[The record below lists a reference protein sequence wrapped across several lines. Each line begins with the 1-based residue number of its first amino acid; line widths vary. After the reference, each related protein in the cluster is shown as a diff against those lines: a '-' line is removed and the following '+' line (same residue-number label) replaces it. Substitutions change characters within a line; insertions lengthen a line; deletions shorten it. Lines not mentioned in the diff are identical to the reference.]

1 MAAGWTCHAG
11 SNVRRPG
18 RKREALAAS
27 RRNGPSRRST
37 SSTGSTGSTGSTA
50 STDTSSTPP
59 TESVALQADPGGALA
74 YVEKTLSAKPG
85 ELSIAFTNDSPIAH
99 NVAVD
104 DPKGNQLVESEI
116 VTGASTTAQFTAKP
130 GKYTYYCTLPGHEE
144 AGMKGTLT
152 IK

>member
-1 MAAGWTCHAG
+1 MKKNRNLLVLTALIALIAALMVGCGG
-11 SNVRRPG
+11 SDD
-18 RKREALAAS
+18 
-27 RRNGPSRRST
+27 
-37 SSTGSTGSTGSTA
+37 SSDSSSSSSGSTA

-74 YVEKTLSAKPG
+74 YVEKPLSANPG
-85 ELSIAFTNDSPIAH
+85 ELSIAFTSDSPIAH

>member
-1 MAAGWTCHAG
+1 MKKNRNLLVLTALIALIAALMVGCGG
-11 SNVRRPG
+11 SDD
-18 RKREALAAS
+18 
-27 RRNGPSRRST
+27 
-37 SSTGSTGSTGSTA
+37 SSDSSSSSSGSTA

>member
-1 MAAGWTCHAG
+1 MKKNRNLLVLTALIALIAALMVGCGG
-11 SNVRRPG
+11 SDD
-18 RKREALAAS
+18 
-27 RRNGPSRRST
+27 
-37 SSTGSTGSTGSTA
+37 SSDSSSSSSGSTA

-152 IK
+152 DRKSVV

>member
-1 MAAGWTCHAG
+1 MKKNRNLLVLTALIALIAALMVGCGG
-11 SNVRRPG
+11 SDN
-18 RKREALAAS
+18 
-27 RRNGPSRRST
+27 
-37 SSTGSTGSTGSTA
+37 SSDSSSSSDTTA
-50 STDTSSTPP
+50 STDTGSSTKPP

-104 DPKGNQLVESEI
+104 ESKGNQLVESEI
-116 VTGASTTAQFTAKP
+116 VTGSSTSAQFTAKP

>member
-1 MAAGWTCHAG
+1 MKKNRNLLVLTALIALIAALMVGCGG
-11 SNVRRPG
+11 SDD
-18 RKREALAAS
+18 
-27 RRNGPSRRST
+27 
-37 SSTGSTGSTGSTA
+37 SSDSSSSSSDSTA
-50 STDTSSTPP
+50 STDTGSTPP

-104 DPKGNQLVESEI
+104 DSKGNQLVESEI